1 MSSLLDS
8 LRNFGNSNAV
18 ANAVNVPQGYSSLRQ
33 FGSDQSPSLYNLAQA
48 EKAKQLLGAAQQ
60 QYPYLNQHNFD
71 VTMKPQ
77 VTRMLGHAE
86 TFPIGETGS
95 PDWPAPVGSDNNRNR
110 VEIYDPKFSSS
121 DLAAEGL
128 HVDQYANETRA
139 ALLPTLTAEQ
149 IKTLKHN
156 AGDYAMSIAAK
167 QSEQK
172 AMENT
177 VDSAL
182 RGHVFNQDQ
191 NLVNKD
197 MGYSSSQ
204 LKILDALKSYAVTG
218 TKSR

>member
-1 MSSLLDS
+1 MASLEES
-8 LRNFGNSNAV
+8 LRSFGNNNAV
-18 ANAVNVPQGYSSLRQ
+18 ANTVGEPKGLESLRL

-77 VTRMLGHAE
+77 VTRLLGHAE

-128 HVDQYANETRA
+128 HVDPYSQQTRE
-139 ALLPTLTAEQ
+139 ALLNSLSSYQ
-149 IKTLKHN
+149 VKTLKHN
-156 AGDYAMSIAAK
+156 AGDYEMSIKAK

-172 AMENT
+172 AMENA

-191 NLVNKD
+191 NLVNEG
-197 MGYSSSQ
+197 MGYNPKQ
-204 LKILDALKSYAVTG
+204 LKILDALKNYAVTG
-218 TKSR
+218 NKPN